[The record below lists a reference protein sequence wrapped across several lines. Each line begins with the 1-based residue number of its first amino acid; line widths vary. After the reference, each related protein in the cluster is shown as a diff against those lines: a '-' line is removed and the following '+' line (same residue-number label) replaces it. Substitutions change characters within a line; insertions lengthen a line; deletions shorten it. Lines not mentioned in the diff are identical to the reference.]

1 MSCSCFIC
9 LLISKLF
16 STGTESAVS
25 DVTFTRY
32 DETVNWD
39 TAKSRCEALGER
51 LAVLDTAE
59 KLSAL
64 QEQM

>member
-9 LLISKLF
+9 LPISRLF

-25 DVTFTRY
+25 DVIFTRY

-39 TAKSRCEALGER
+39 TAKSRCAALGER

-59 KLSAL
+59 KISAL
-64 QEQM
+64 QEQV